1 VTRVLLVRHAQPEED
16 ARGRCYGRL
25 DVRLSDKGRTHAR
38 RLSDLASDVVYTSPR
53 RRARET
59 AEVLGT
65 ALVDERLRELDFGE
79 LEGRTYD
86 EIALERPELYR
97 RWMEEPT
104 RVRFPGGEGFEDLH
118 TRTCAALAELRAAHD
133 GETIAVVTHGGVVR
147 AALAEAL
154 GLPTA
159 RVFALDVG
167 YCRVSVIDWFGE
179 DAVVRLVN
187 GTGAEVPTRSLLHS
201 P

>member
-1 VTRVLLVRHAQPEED
+1 MTRVVLVRHAEPAED

-25 DVRLSDKGRTHAR
+25 DVELSDAGRRHVSQ
-38 RLSDLASDVVYTSPR
+38 LSDLTCDVVYTSPR

-59 AEVLGT
+59 ADVLGD
-65 ALVDERLRELDFGE
+65 AFVDDRLRELDFGV
-79 LEGRTYD
+79 LEGRTYE
-86 EIALERPELYR
+86 EISRECPELYR
-97 RWMEEPT
+97 RWMDEPT
-104 RVRFPGGEGFEDLH
+104 RVRFPGGEGFDDL
-118 TRTCAALAELRAAHD
+118 RARAAAALAEIRAAHE
-133 GETIAVVTHGGVVR
+133 GATIAVVTHGGVIR
-147 AALAEAL
+147 ATLADAL
-154 GLPTA
+154 GLPTT

-187 GTGAEVPTRSLLHS
+187 GSAADVPTMALVHA

>member
-1 VTRVLLVRHAQPEED
+1 VTRVVLVRHAEPEHD

-25 DVRLSDKGRTHAR
+25 DVALSERGRTFAGRLSGIACDA
-38 RLSDLASDVVYTSPR
+38 VYTSPR

-59 AEVLGT
+59 AEVFG
-65 ALVDERLRELDFGE
+65 APIVDERLSELDFGE

-97 RWMEEPT
+97 RWMDEPT
-104 RVRFPGGEGFEDLH
+104 HVRFPGGESFEDLRARSC
-118 TRTCAALAELRAAHD
+118 TALAEFRAAHD
-133 GETIAVVTHGGVVR
+133 TETIAVVTHGGVIR

-154 GLPTA
+154 GLPTE
-159 RVFALDVG
+159 RIFAFDVG
-167 YCRVSVIDWFGE
+167 YCRVSVIDWFG
-179 DAVVRLVN
+179 DAAVVRLVN
-187 GTGAEVPTRSLLHS
+187 GTGIDVPRLPLVAG